1 MPTSIGFNDV
11 FAVLI
16 GLKSIESRSLKTF
29 LVVGLVNIGMSP
41 VRIVVFHVASSSTGY
56 ELTDVY
62 PTP

>member
-1 MPTSIGFNDV
+1 MPTSIGFKDV

-16 GLKSIESRSLKTF
+16 GLKSIQSRSLKTF

-41 VRIVVFHVASSSTGY
+41 VVIVVFDVASSSTGY

>member
-1 MPTSIGFNDV
+1 M

-29 LVVGLVNIGMSP
+29 LVVGLVNIGMLP
-41 VRIVVFHVASSSTGY
+41 VVIVVFDVASSSTGY